1 MSTFQSEEN
10 EFVCILDCQDLE
22 FVKVQEV
29 IYDNNDVN
37 NTNNCNGII
46 NDTNINNTEVDD
58 TENDT
63 YTEGERYNSDVNKDF
78 NDVAKSLDSI
88 ISGFEARKSRD
99 TMTEWFKK
107 RRNDVNFVVDDW
119 AIRIWKENVFY
130 AKTFPKVIFIEYRTK
145 PCGQSVLWRKNQVD
159 CLMKTCMLSAGVRVH
174 AWGLKP

>member
-29 IYDNNDVN
+29 IYDNNDGN
-37 NTNNCNGII
+37 NTNNYNSTI
-46 NDTNINNTEVDD
+46 NDTNINNTEVDNNTAD
-58 TENDT
+58 
-63 YTEGERYNSDVNKDF
+63 ERYNSDVNKDF

-119 AIRIWKENVFY
+119 AIRIWKENVFS

-174 AWGLKP
+174 EHWLKP

>member
-1 MSTFQSEEN
+1 MTVVCECVFCDVVVCAQFRSTIRDVKQSTDEKQHRRN
-10 EFVCILDCQDLE
+10 S
-22 FVKVQEV
+22 
-29 IYDNNDVN
+29 DNDNRN
-37 NTNNCNGII
+37 S
-46 NDTNINNTEVDD
+46 DTNINNTEVDNNTAD
-58 TENDT
+58 
-63 YTEGERYNSDVNKDF
+63 ERYNSDVNKDF

-119 AIRIWKENVFY
+119 AIRIWKENVFS